1 MIISDTCIRRPV
13 ATIMMVCAIVVF
25 GIIGFQ
31 RIGIDLFPRVE
42 IPMVTITTYLPGA
55 SPETVET
62 DVTDPL
68 EERLNEIEGLKH
80 ITSVSA
86 LGVSQIVAEFILEKD
101 IDIAAEDVRAKVS
114 VARQDLPEDIE
125 PPIIDKL
132 DIEASPIIWLALSG
146 TRSYKE
152 ISQYGDKVL
161 KRRLQ
166 TVPGVGYIRM
176 GGFREREVKIWLDR
190 EKLNAQGLTAID
202 VTNALR
208 KEHIELPAGRLE
220 TGPRELLVK
229 TMGEFQS
236 PGDFNELIISFKE
249 GTPIRIKDVGYAE
262 DGFED
267 IEEEYRTIAR
277 FNGKPAVALGIQK
290 QTGTNTVAVADAVK
304 RRLAELEAELP
315 PGIRIAIA
323 YDASRFIMAS
333 IRGVQTD
340 LLIGIVL
347 VVAVIGF
354 FLRTIT
360 PTFIAALTIPTAL
373 IGTFAF
379 MYFSG
384 FTANN
389 LTMLALSIAVGL
401 VIDDAIVVL
410 ENIFRH
416 MEEGKPRVEA
426 ASFAT
431 SEVGFAVIVTTT
443 SLCAIFIP
451 VAFMGGIIGR
461 FFFQFGVTVA
471 VAVSLSTFIALTF
484 TPMACSRML
493 TVGKRESAVLRSI
506 GKLLT
511 SINIRY
517 RELLKWALGHRFATL
532 AIAIGVFVVAIFMG
546 AFLKKEFVPTQD
558 ESHFLIYAKTIQGA
572 SIEYTDYYFR
582 QFEDYLGQTPE
593 IKTYFTAIGTGDIT
607 DVNEGY
613 MFINMFERDER
624 ERAQWTV
631 MAELRQKFRKL
642 PGVVTAVSNI
652 PRVQM
657 GGLRGAA
664 DLNYVIK
671 GPDLKKLEQYSEDI
685 KSNLK
690 TIPGIVDVDSDLE
703 LSRPETRIYIDR
715 DKAGDLGVTVE
726 AISTT
731 LQTLVGGVD
740 VVKYKEFG
748 ERYDVNVRLIKG
760 ERAAPQ
766 DILNIAVPTKEGRLV
781 SLSNVIDI
789 VETAGP
795 ANIRRLDRQRAV
807 QIYANVEPG
816 IRTQGEALADVE
828 KIASTV
834 LPKGEGYRT
843 AVAGRTETMIES
855 FGYLFFALYLA
866 IIIIYM
872 ILAAQFESFIHPFTI
887 MFSLPLSL
895 IGAFGG
901 LLIARKTL
909 NVFSMIGFI
918 MLMGLVIKNSIL
930 LVDYTNRLRSRG
942 MEKTEALL
950 TAGPIRLRP
959 ILMTAFTTVCAMI
972 PIALGYS
979 EGGEA
984 RAPMGLAV
992 ACGLTTST
1000 LLTLIIIPVVY
1011 SLFDDLMIK
1020 IKGMFEK
1027 RALK

>member
-42 IPMVTITTYLPGA
+42 IPMVTVTTYLPGA

-132 DIEASPIIWLALSG
+132 DIEASPIFWLAVSG

-152 ISQYGDKVL
+152 ISQYADKVL

-202 VTNALR
+202 VTNALMR
-208 KEHIELPAGRLE
+208 EHIELPAGRLE

-236 PGDFNELIISFKE
+236 PAEFNELIITLKE

-262 DGFED
+262 EGFED
-267 IEEEYRTIAR
+267 IEEEYRTLAR

-290 QTGTNTVAVADAVK
+290 QTGTNTVEVADAVRK
-304 RRLAELEAELP
+304 RLAELEAKLP
-315 PGIRIAIA
+315 PGIKVEIA

-347 VVAVIGF
+347 VVTVIGF
-354 FLRTIT
+354 FLRTAT

-373 IGTFAF
+373 IGTFAI

-401 VIDDAIVVL
+401 VIDDTIVVL

-471 VAVSLSTFIALTF
+471 VAVSLSTFVALTF
-484 TPMACSRML
+484 TPMACSRIL
-493 TVGKRESAVLRSI
+493 SVGKRESAVVKSI

-511 SINIRY
+511 SINMRY
-517 RELLKWALGHRFATL
+517 RGVLRWALGHRFATL
-532 AIAIGVFVVAIFMG
+532 AIAIGIFVVAIFMG
-546 AFLKKEFVPTQD
+546 ALLKKEFIPTQD

-582 QFEDYLGQTPE
+582 QFEDYLRQTPE
-593 IKTYFTAIGTGDIT
+593 VKTYFTAIGTGDIT

-613 MFINMFERDER
+613 MFINMFERNER
-624 ERAQWTV
+624 KRAQSAV
-631 MAELRQKFRKL
+631 MAELRGKMRKL
-642 PGVVTAVSNI
+642 PGAVTAVSNI
-652 PRVQM
+652 ARVQM
-657 GGLRGAA
+657 GGLRQS
-664 DLNYVIK
+664 DVNYVIK

-685 KSNLK
+685 KGQLK

-726 AISTT
+726 AISTS

-760 ERAAPQ
+760 KRATPQ

-795 ANIRRLDRQRAV
+795 ANIRRRDRQRAV

-828 KIASTV
+828 GITATV
-834 LPKGEGYRT
+834 LPKGQGYST

-887 MFSLPLSL
+887 MLSLPLSL

-901 LLIARKTL
+901 LLIARHTL
-909 NVFSMIGFI
+909 NIFSMIGFI

-959 ILMTAFTTVCAMI
+959 ILMTALTTICAMI

-984 RAPMGLAV
+984 RAPMGVAV

-1000 LLTLIIIPVVY
+1000 FLTLIIIPVVY
-1011 SLFDDLMIK
+1011 SLFDDLMEK
-1020 IKGMFEK
+1020 VKGMFGRRVVK
-1027 RALK
+1027 